1 MKKQFLLGLLLALS
15 IPAFAAVQTLA
26 EELAALSGL
35 PLTEIQPM
43 LDGCDSDDQ
52 TTEGMYF
59 CGWRDLIVAE
69 RDLQEIVDQRNS
81 QRSEHK
87 AALNVRIAQWKK
99 ARYADCKKSAH
110 HDYAGG
116 SIEPVVAI
124 VCQGDETQDMVEA
137 MKKNHTAIPCKKSVR
152 VCHDGLMLAVSNPA
166 LADQTPAQELAAH
179 TGWPL
184 KDIQAKLSN
193 CKSDDRTTIYF
204 CGWRDLIVAE
214 RDLQKIVDQRN
225 SQRPASK
232 AALDTRIAQWKK
244 AREADCRKSAHR
256 DYADKPMEPVM
267 GMVCQADKTQD
278 MAKAMGKDHTAIP
291 CENSAGVCHDDQISH

>member
-1 MKKQFLLGLLLALS
+1 MKKRWLLGLLLALS
-15 IPAFAAVQTLA
+15 IPALADQTPA
-26 EELAALSGL
+26 EELSALTRS
-35 PLTEIQPM
+35 PLSDIQEM
-43 LDGCDSDDQ
+43 LAKCDSDDQ
-52 TTEGMYF
+52 TTLGMVF

-69 RDLQEIVDQRNS
+69 RELQEIVDQRNS
-81 QRSEHK
+81 QRPAHK
-87 AALNVRIAQWKK
+87 AALNARIAHWKR
-99 ARYADCKKSAH
+99 ARDTGCEKMAH
-110 HDYAGG
+110 RELAGG
-116 SIEPVVAI
+116 SEEPIEAVFCRAM
-124 VCQGDETQDMVEA
+124 ETQDMVKA
-137 MKKNHTAIPCKKSVR
+137 MKKNHAAIPCKKSVR
-152 VCHDGLMLAVSNPA
+152 VCHDGLMLAASNPA

-184 KDIQAKLSN
+184 KDIQAMLNS
-193 CKSDDRTTIYF
+193 CKSDDQTTIYF

-256 DYADKPMEPVM
+256 DYTGKPMEPVM
-267 GMVCQADKTQD
+267 GMVCQADETQD

-291 CENSAGVCHDDQISH
+291 CENSVGVCHDDQISP